1 MRSEWRFTMKLR
13 AVTVFAAVSIAF
25 SGIAC
30 AMPDMK
36 PQLDATAPKA
46 APIAGKILEFMNSSG
61 YTYLLIED
69 ADGFKDWVAIP
80 ELFVTVGDEVE
91 LQPGV
96 QMGEFKSKQ
105 LNKTFDKIL
114 FSGGPT
120 DKYNEKRKVN
130 AHKGADMSE
139 PAPGKKKTE
148 GKIIEGL
155 KVKKAT
161 GDNAYTIAEI
171 LEKRDALQDKTI
183 MVSGQV
189 VKVSTGIMNRNWV
202 HIKDGS
208 GENGANKLV
217 VTTKDSP
224 ETGEV
229 VTFSGVFHNNVDFGG
244 GYQYAVILE
253 NASIKQ

>member
-1 MRSEWRFTMKLR
+1 MF
-13 AVTVFAAVSIAF
+13 FA
-25 SGIAC
+25 GNAC

-36 PQLDATAPKA
+36 PPAEATAPTAPKA
-46 APIAGKILEFMNSSG
+46 APIAGKIIEFLNSSG
-61 YTYLLIED
+61 YTYLLLQD

-80 ELFVTVGDEVE
+80 ELYVEAGEEVE

-96 QMGEFKSKQ
+96 QMGEFKSKP
-105 LNKTFDKIL
+105 LNRTFDKII
-114 FSGGPT
+114 FSSGPT
-120 DKYNEKRKVN
+120 EKYNEKRKAS

-139 PAPGKKKTE
+139 PAPGRKKTE
-148 GKIIEGL
+148 SKIIEGL

-171 LEKRDALQDKTI
+171 FEKRDALQDKKI
-183 MVSGQV
+183 SVSGQV
-189 VKVSTGIMNRNWV
+189 VKVSTGIMDRNWV

-217 VTTKDSP
+217 VTTKDSADV
-224 ETGEV
+224 GEV
-229 VTFSGVFHNNVDFGG
+229 VTFIGDFHNNVDFGG

-253 NASIKQ
+253 NASIKK